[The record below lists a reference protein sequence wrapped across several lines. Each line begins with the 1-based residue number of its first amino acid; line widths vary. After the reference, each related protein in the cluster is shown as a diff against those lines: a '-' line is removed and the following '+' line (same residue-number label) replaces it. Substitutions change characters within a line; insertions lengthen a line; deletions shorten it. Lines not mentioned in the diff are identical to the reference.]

1 MSFFFFFG
9 ILDVLSDAYFT
20 FAYGLRLSAVSIVTD
35 LINALPGSSS
45 VNTVEHAT
53 VEEAVF
59 SVDLTDAPVDWL
71 DSNHV
76 ICVYCRSMSLPRIY
90 K

>member
-1 MSFFFFFG
+1 M
-9 ILDVLSDAYFT
+9 
-20 FAYGLRLSAVSIVTD
+20 D

-45 VNTVEHAT
+45 VDTVQHMT
-53 VEEAVF
+53 IQEAVF
-59 SVDLTDAPVDWL
+59 SVDPIDAPIYWL

-76 ICVYCRSMSLPRIY
+76 ICVYCRSMSVLRLY